1 MLNQTTLKDTPRPII
16 VCDMDG
22 TLAKSRQEASPE
34 MLDAIIMLA
43 YRFPFV
49 IITGGKLDLIQDQ
62 ITRPIEYKLQEF
74 KKDMPT
80 LFLFPTSGN
89 QFWIF
94 SNGKY
99 ENVYKNKI
107 DTDDQNFILNAII
120 GCINRFNLVPFTDDQ
135 IELRDSQI
143 TFSILGRTAPYELK
157 ANYDPN
163 GDKRKT
169 FVDFMKRKNPSLEN
183 NFDVRIGGTTSID
196 FTYKGMNKSYGLEQI
211 KEHFKA
217 ENDEILF
224 FGDKCFEGGN
234 DWEIAKEVPHIQVK
248 DETVTLKKFHDMMK
262 NGVLMTD

>member
-1 MLNQTTLKDTPRPII
+1 
-16 VCDMDG
+16 MDG
-22 TLAKSRQEASPE
+22 TLAKSRQEASE
-34 MLDAIIMLA
+34 GMLEAIIQLA
-43 YRFPFV
+43 NKYPFV

-62 ITRPIEYKLQEF
+62 ITRPIEYKLTKYYANEQS
-74 KKDMPT
+74 KKEMPT

-89 QFWIF
+89 QFWVF

-99 ENVYKNKI
+99 ENVYKNRI
-107 DTDDQNFILNAII
+107 DTDDQNFVLNAII

-169 FVDFMKRKNPSLEN
+169 FVDFMKRKSPSLDK
-183 NFDVRIGGTTSID
+183 NFEVRIGGTTSID
-196 FTYKGMNKSYGLEQI
+196 FTYKGMDKSYGLEQI
-211 KEHFKA
+211 KQHFGV
-217 ENDEILF
+217 NDNKEILF

-234 DWEIAKEVPHIQVK
+234 DWEIAKEVPHVQVA
-248 DETVTLKKFHDMMK
+248 DENETLKKFHDLLK
-262 NGVLMTD
+262 NGVLMTN